1 MVKKVAKCNST
12 VASPLRV
19 GPIEFSDPR
28 VLTIDNKVA
37 AITDMVKIL
46 RLEREKLTCQKQY
59 TKNRNSAEYKYNLQL
74 AREQVEQE
82 ILAKVKS
89 DSGAK

>member
-1 MVKKVAKCNST
+1 M
-12 VASPLRV
+12 
-19 GPIEFSDPR
+19 I
-28 VLTIDNKVA
+28 
-37 AITDMVKIL
+37 KIL
-46 RLEREKLTCQKQY
+46 RREREKLTSQKQY

-89 DSGAK
+89 DSDAK

>member
-1 MVKKVAKCNST
+1 MVKKVEKCNST
-12 VASPLRV
+12 VASTLGV

-28 VLTIDNKVA
+28 VQAIDNKIA
-37 AITDMVKIL
+37 AITDMIKIL
-46 RLEREKLTCQKQY
+46 RRERENLTCQKQY
-59 TKNRNSAEYKYNLQL
+59 TKNRNSVEYKYNLQL

-89 DSGAK
+89 DRDAK

>member
-1 MVKKVAKCNST
+1 M
-12 VASPLRV
+12 
-19 GPIEFSDPR
+19 I
-28 VLTIDNKVA
+28 
-37 AITDMVKIL
+37 KIL
-46 RLEREKLTCQKQY
+46 RREREKLTCQKQY

-89 DSGAK
+89 DSDVK